1 MEYHDE
7 VKRLAARRLALE
19 SERSSWVPTWR
30 EISEHFIPRNG
41 RYTFGL
47 DRSRGQ
53 RKDRKIL
60 NNTTTRAV
68 RTCAAG
74 FHSGMSSPGKPWF
87 RLRTTDPRLMRSKR
101 VRNYL
106 RDTEAALRALFSASN
121 LYRVLPQI
129 YTESAAFGTAVGLID
144 KNLRKDGKITGDL
157 ADVIHF
163 TMLSIGTY
171 YIATDGR
178 GRLATCYRDVEM
190 TVEQMVDT
198 YGLAA
203 CSATVQQAYE
213 RHEYDQKRQV
223 ILAIEPRRKRKEG
236 SPLATDM
243 EFRSVA
249 FEHGCHDG
257 KFLRESGYRS
267 FPGFAARWDVLVDDA
282 YGSGPGMDAIGDA
295 RELQKKELRTGQ
307 VIDYRSNPPLQAPSQ
322 LKNADSD
329 LLPGGVTYFTATS
342 ANDGIRT
349 AFEVSLPLPELQGD
363 IQRTERRIEQAF
375 YVDLFRMLEND
386 MRSNITAREIAERHE
401 EKLLA
406 VGPVVERVENEVL
419 RKIVDSGYEA
429 LIEADEAR
437 VQMGLPPFLP
447 DPPPELE
454 DLPLDI
460 EFVGM
465 LSQAVQAAEASKLDR
480 FLGAVGATAQL
491 LPDVLDGVD
500 GLGIVDTYHRMLGV
514 DPDVLTDEERRKVYG
529 EARAKAQAAIANAQQ
544 AKTVSEAERNMSQ
557 AASVQGATDVA
568 GALATANAIN

>member
-1 MEYHDE
+1 MEYHDDI
-7 VKRLAARRLALE
+7 KRLHNRRTALE

-30 EISEHFIPRNG
+30 EIGEHFIPRNG
-41 RYTFGL
+41 RYSLGQ
-47 DRSRGQ
+47 DKSRGQ

-68 RTCAAG
+68 RTCSAG

-87 RLRTTDPRLMRSKR
+87 RLKTQARLLKSSR
-101 VRNYL
+101 VRKYL
-106 RDTEAALRALFSASN
+106 RDVEQALRDLFSASN

-129 YTESAAFGTAVGLID
+129 YTEMAAFGTAAALID

-171 YIATDGR
+171 SLGTDGR

-198 YGLAA
+198 YGLAKV
-203 CSATVQQAYE
+203 SDKIRTAYE
-213 RHEYDQKRQV
+213 RHEYDTKHQIV
-223 ILAIEPRRKRKEG
+223 LAIEPRRKRKEG
-236 SPLATDM
+236 SPLAKDM

-249 FEHGCHDG
+249 FELGCTDG
-257 KFLRESGYRS
+257 SLLRDSGYRT

-295 RELQKKELRTGQ
+295 RELQKKELRMGQ
-307 VIDYRSNPPLQAPSQ
+307 VIDLKTRPPLQAPAS

-329 LLPGGVTYFTATS
+329 LLPGGVTYYTATS

-349 AFEVSLPLPELQGD
+349 AFEVNLPLPDLGLE
-363 IQRTERRIEQAF
+363 INRTERRIEQAF

-419 RKIVDSGYEA
+419 RKIVDEGYQA

-437 VQMGLPPFLP
+437 VVMGMEPFLP

-454 DLPLDI
+454 GAPLDI
-460 EFVGM
+460 EFEGM
-465 LSQAVQAAEASKLDR
+465 LSQAVRAAEAAKLDR

-491 LPDVLDGVD
+491 LPDVLDAVD
-500 GLGIVDTYHRMLGV
+500 GMGIVDTYHRMLGV
-514 DPDVLTDEERRKVYG
+514 DPDVLTDEERRRIYG

-557 AASVQGATDVA
+557 ASSAAGGTDVA